1 MGWIGS
7 FLRLFAPAPVIVWG
21 GDLVRTYNSDLLTVP
36 AIMRAISLIS
46 TDSARLQLIV
56 RRRDGSVVDDSPVL
70 DLLEG
75 EQTSIL
81 SGFELRR
88 WLACSALTYG
98 NGYLWIRRDIG
109 TGEPVALDPVDPPA
123 VNVKLEGGEARYL
136 INNVEVDDSNL
147 IHVRAFPDPL
157 SPWLGVS
164 PITQCRRVLS
174 TQAVLDQVAEEL
186 AKTGFVGK
194 LAIEHPGPL
203 TAKARAEM
211 REKWMEQHHG
221 GDKIGVPAFFGEGMK
236 SAQLAADA
244 AGRLLE
250 AKKHGVE
257 DVARA
262 FGIPPQLL
270 WQGEGRSQP
279 ETAQAYATHCLA
291 PFCSG
296 IDRELSRKLLPPG
309 QNLHTDLTPITVG
322 DFRTAGRAYAQ
333 LVQVGVLAPNDARRR
348 MGLTPIDG
356 LDEPKPVI
364 SGVDPNQNA
373 QDAQEDADAE
383 AAA

>member
-1 MGWIGS
+1 
-7 FLRLFAPAPVIVWG
+7 
-21 GDLVRTYNSDLLTVP
+21 
-36 AIMRAISLIS
+36 
-46 TDSARLQLIV
+46 
-56 RRRDGSVVDDSPVL
+56 
-70 DLLEG
+70 
-75 EQTSIL
+75 
-81 SGFELRR
+81 
-88 WLACSALTYG
+88 
-98 NGYLWIRRDIG
+98 
-109 TGEPVALDPVDPPA
+109 
-123 VNVKLEGGEARYL
+123 
-136 INNVEVDDSNL
+136 
-147 IHVRAFPDPL
+147 
-157 SPWLGVS
+157 
-164 PITQCRRVLS
+164 
-174 TQAVLDQVAEEL
+174 
-186 AKTGFVGK
+186 
-194 LAIEHPGPL
+194 
-203 TAKARAEM
+203 
-211 REKWMEQHHG
+211 MEQHHG

-383 AAA
+383 ASA